1 MTVVIK
7 ARFLRRHGRSCFRQ
21 SRCKCN
27 FLPESCLP
35 IWFLTREGLE
45 ELSILHPEIFGNLT
59 VDKIDEKNKAGGF
72 GKGLVLL
79 EWSRNILN
87 FDIHL
92 SFLNIRREAE
102 NIERQLVVILHMGE
116 NKSLSRLVFKAIPI
130 YVLFC

>member
-1 MTVVIK
+1 
-7 ARFLRRHGRSCFRQ
+7 L
-21 SRCKCN
+21 
-27 FLPESCLP
+27 
-35 IWFLTREGLE
+35 FLTPEGLE

-102 NIERQLVVILHMGE
+102 YIERQLVVILHMSE